1 VSSAATSAGAAP
13 QSDASTGQP
22 RPGQS
27 GRGQSGR
34 GQSGRGRP
42 GAMDAAKAP
51 VGSGAISVVGLVLAL
66 LLTAAGLVAIR
77 DALVRSGLLAG
88 QPWTEQTL
96 RALDGL
102 SAAAWMVPVG
112 AALILLGLWLLLT
125 VLRPRRRTAISVT
138 SSTGVFLRLRDV
150 ARLAERAAEQVDGVL
165 VARARATRRAVTVRV
180 RSTGSSETAEGVRS
194 AVSGRLSALDQI
206 PTVKVH
212 LEKGAR

>member
-1 VSSAATSAGAAP
+1 MSTAATSADAVP
-13 QSDASTGQP
+13 QSDASSGQP
-22 RPGQS
+22 RPRQS
-27 GRGQSGR
+27 PR
-34 GQSGRGRP
+34 GQSGRGRA

-51 VGSGAISVVGLVLAL
+51 VGSGAISVVGPVLAL
-66 LLTAAGLVAIR
+66 LLTAAGVVAIR
-77 DALVRSGLLAG
+77 EALVRSGLLAG
-88 QPWTEQTL
+88 PPWTEQTL

-125 VLRPRRRTAISVT
+125 ALRPRRRTAISVT

-165 VARARATRRAVTVRV
+165 AARARATRRAVTVRV
-180 RSTGSSETAEGVRS
+180 RSTGSCDVTEGVRS
-194 AVSGRLSALDQI
+194 AVSKRLSALDQI

-212 LEKGAR
+212 LDEGAR

>member
-1 VSSAATSAGAAP
+1 MSSAATSAGAAP

>member
-1 VSSAATSAGAAP
+1 MSSAATSAGAAP

-22 RPGQS
+22 RP
-27 GRGQSGR
+27 GQSGR

-180 RSTGSSETAEGVRS
+180 RSTGSSEAAEGVHS
-194 AVSGRLSALDQI
+194 AVSGRLSALENS

-212 LEKGAR
+212 IEKRAQ

>member
-1 VSSAATSAGAAP
+1 MSTAATPPAAEP
-13 QSDASTGQP
+13 QSDASSGQP
-22 RPGQS
+22 WPGQS

-34 GQSGRGRP
+34 GRA

-51 VGSGAISVVGLVLAL
+51 VGSGAISVVGPVLAL

-77 DALVRSGLLAG
+77 DAVVRSGLLAG

-102 SAAAWMVPVG
+102 SAAGWMVPAG

-125 VLRPRRRTAISVT
+125 ALRPRRRTAISVT

>member
-1 VSSAATSAGAAP
+1 VSTAVTSADAAP
-13 QSDASTGQP
+13 QSDASSGQP
-22 RPGQS
+22 RP
-27 GRGQSGR
+27 GQSGR

-88 QPWTEQTL
+88 QLWTEQTL

-102 SAAAWMVPVG
+102 SAAGWMVPVG

-150 ARLAERAAEQVDGVL
+150 AWLAERAAEQVDGVL

-180 RSTGSSETAEGVRS
+180 RSTGSSAVTEGVRS